1 MLNELS
7 PDILSRLPS
16 LYATESTSPD
26 ETIIQ
31 AHFFLGNCDWFAAE
45 FDGEDTFFGFVCLG
59 DPEMAEWG
67 YFSLSELKS
76 VEVAIP
82 VYDHCTGEPACNAGS
97 TTGRRIGAI
106 PVSVEWDSYWKPKP
120 FGKIEWR

>member
-1 MLNELS
+1 MLNEPP
-7 PDILSRLPS
+7 PDILSRLPP

-76 VEVAIP
+76 IHVATP
-82 VYDHCTGEPACNAGS
+82 VYDHCTGK
-97 TTGRRIGAI
+97 RIGAI
-106 PVSVEWDSYWKPKP
+106 PFSVEWDSYWKLKP
-120 FGKIEWR
+120 FDEIEWR